1 MTSLS
6 KAILSRDRP
15 AATVLY
21 GEATGTNTVTI
32 AGSTVAVTLPA
43 LTAVVAGDYVAVLAS
58 GADRIILGPVGKGWC
73 CIGSGDKDSRTP
85 TVPSGV
91 SKVRI
96 HWSGYSDDAGDVG
109 LRVNGEATS
118 GHHVR
123 SWSRLAPDMT
133 VAASAD
139 GTAGTAWFIGRW
151 GGGLIRSWGTVE
163 MFCMDPVVPM
173 HCTSWSQGIPTGTRR
188 FEGMGVL
195 ADERTVTSLSIT
207 SSTALMEFEWRAEAL
222 FL

>member
-1 MTSLS
+1 MSDGPGFQYALRAEQLQYAPS
-6 KAILSRDRP
+6 DEYRAVLQEQRDRELEDYLSN
-15 AATVLY
+15 AA
-21 GEATGTNTVTI
+21 
-32 AGSTVAVTLPA
+32 
-43 LTAVVAGDYVAVLAS
+43 
-58 GADRIILGPVGKGWC
+58 RGWQP
-73 CIGSGDKDSRTP
+73 IGSGDASSRTF

-96 HWSGYSDDAGDVG
+96 HWSGYSDAAGDVG

-139 GTAGTAWFIGRW
+139 GTLGTAWFIGRW

-163 MFCMDPVVPM
+163 VFCMDPVVPM

-195 ADERTVTSLSIT
+195 ADGRTVTSLNIT
-207 SSTALMEFEWRAEAL
+207 SSSALPEFRWRAEGYYQ
-222 FL
+222 